1 MEATRRRANA
11 RTGTSGLTEDGL
23 MDEDYSSEDEYEYRA
38 KRFPAQQA
46 RERIAGDGEFAEEE
60 DDDFVVD
67 DDEEIE
73 VEESSEGE
81 EGFSGSEGSDV
92 DSEAEK
98 RILDAKK
105 GVVREDTKRPAEYGA
120 GLEVDKR
127 RRVVLSDDEDD

>member
-1 MEATRRRANA
+1 MEARRKAL
-11 RTGTSGLTEDGL
+11 GKLTVAELRVMLVPAPPKNRKKSDIIDAIL
-23 MDEDYSSEDEYEYRA
+23 A
-38 KRFPAQQA
+38 K
-46 RERIAGDGEFAEEE
+46 EFAEEE